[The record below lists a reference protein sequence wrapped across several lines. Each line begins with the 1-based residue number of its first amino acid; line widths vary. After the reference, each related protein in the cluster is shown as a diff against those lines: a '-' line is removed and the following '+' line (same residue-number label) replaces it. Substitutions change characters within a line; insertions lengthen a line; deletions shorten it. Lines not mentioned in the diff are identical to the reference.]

1 MKTLTQLI
9 FITLLLMVVS
19 AAGCAPYPGSATNG
33 KIVFQS
39 DRDSNYDLYVM
50 NPDGTGVGNLTSH
63 PASDTGPVPSP
74 DSRRI
79 AFQSNRDGNNEIY
92 VLDLESGT
100 QTNLTKDEANDYSP
114 TWSPDGKFIAFVSDR
129 DAILLDE
136 SRGLWT
142 NNIYIMEADG
152 SNVRRLTNDN
162 LTNGYGG
169 LAWSPDGKSLVLCL
183 SSLTPY
189 GGYFS
194 LGIHLMNLSDLEL
207 TRLTFDSSTD
217 QCDPKWSPDGS
228 QILYVVS
235 DSGFSNIYRMNSDG
249 SSPVN
254 LSPDS
259 SAYDTNPSWSP
270 DGRQIVFASRRDGAY
285 HIYVMNT
292 DGSEPIRLTNGPGEE
307 TFPVWLPIP

>member
-1 MKTLTQLI
+1 
-9 FITLLLMVVS
+9 MVVS
-19 AAGCAPYPGSATNG
+19 AAGCAPSPGSATNG

-39 DRDSNYDLYVM
+39 DRDGNYDLYVM
-50 NPDGTGVGNLTSH
+50 NPDSTDQRNLTNL

-74 DSRRI
+74 DGRRI

-100 QTNLTKDEANDYSP
+100 QTNLTKDKANDYSP

-129 DAILLDE
+129 DAVLLDE
-136 SRGLWT
+136 ARGLWT
-142 NNIYIMEADG
+142 NNIYIMDANG
-152 SNVRRLTNDN
+152 SGVRRLTDDN
-162 LTNGYGG
+162 QTNGYGG
-169 LAWSPDGKSLVLCL
+169 LAWSPDGQNLALCL
-183 SSLTPY
+183 SSLTSY
-189 GGYFS
+189 GGYFP
-194 LGIHLMNLSDLEL
+194 LGIHLMELNNLTL
-207 TRLTFDSSTD
+207 TRLTFDSANI

-235 DSGFSNIYRMNSDG
+235 GSEFSNIYRMNSDG
-249 SSPVN
+249 SSQVN

-259 SAYDTNPSWSP
+259 SAYDTSPSWSP
-270 DGRQIVFASRRDGAY
+270 NGSRVLFASRRDGAY
-285 HIYVMNT
+285 HIYVINV